1 MKLTIYGSQQCPGCV
16 EAKKILTEKGIAF
29 QFIDLSEDLHSLKQ
43 FLAFREQEEIY
54 QPFREAAK
62 KADYPEEGRIGI
74 PCFVLPDGER
84 SMDLKYVLKK
94 IGQ

>member
-1 MKLTIYGSQQCPGCV
+1 MKLTIYGSHQCPECV

-62 KADYPEEGRIGI
+62 KAESVSPVSFFRTESA
-74 PCFVLPDGER
+74 VWTS
-84 SMDLKYVLKK
+84 SMS
-94 IGQ
+94 